1 MKKLILITVPAFA
14 VITLAACSDNAD
26 EENTGVEESA
36 ENAAVEEDED
46 MFDGDDESEFKIDEV
61 DEEAVESAKSDSD
74 NYQLGDS
81 AEIEG
86 ITVTINDAFMTDERN
101 DTSIFDVNGILVL
114 EVTYENGTEEAFPA
128 GRDITLEAGGEHA
141 RSYDLESAL
150 PADVDP
156 GESITGQMAYGLVSE
171 PENMIAV
178 FEPLMNSDGEQA
190 IFDIVVE

>member
-26 EENTGVEESA
+26 EENTGVEEST

-61 DEEAVESAKSDSD
+61 DEEAVESAESDSD

-101 DTSIFDVNGILVL
+101 DTSIFDVSGILVL
-114 EVTYENGTEEAFPA
+114 EVTYENGTDETFPA

-150 PADVDP
+150 PADVGP

>member
-61 DEEAVESAKSDSD
+61 DEEAVESAESDSD

-101 DTSIFDVNGILVL
+101 DTSIFDVSGILVL
-114 EVTYENGTEEAFPA
+114 EVTYENGTDETFPA

-150 PADVDP
+150 PADVGP

>member
-1 MKKLILITVPAFA
+1 MKKLILITVPVFA

-26 EENTGVEESA
+26 EENTGVEEST

-61 DEEAVESAKSDSD
+61 DEEAVESAESDSD

-81 AEIEG
+81 VEIEG

-101 DTSIFDVNGILVL
+101 DTSIFDVSDILVL
-114 EVTYENGTEEAFPA
+114 EVTYENGTDETFPA
-128 GRDITLEAGGEHA
+128 GRDITLEADGEHA
-141 RSYDLESAL
+141 RSYDLESVL
-150 PADVDP
+150 PADVGP

-171 PENMIAV
+171 PENMIAM